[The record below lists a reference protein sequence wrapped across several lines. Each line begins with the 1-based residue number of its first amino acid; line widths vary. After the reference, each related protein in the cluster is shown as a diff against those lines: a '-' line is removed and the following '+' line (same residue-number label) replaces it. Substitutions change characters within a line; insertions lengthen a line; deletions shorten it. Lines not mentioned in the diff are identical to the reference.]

1 MALSPSEMHDAII
14 KNLPEKTGK
23 NINQW
28 LEIVYELKGF
38 SNKEILNKL
47 KVEYK
52 IGHFQAQTILKCFNL
67 KR

>member
-28 LEIVYELKGF
+28 LEIVNELKGF

>member
-23 NINQW
+23 SISQW
-28 LEIVYELKGF
+28 LEIVNELKGF
-38 SNKEILNKL
+38 TNKEILNKL

-52 IGHFQAQTILKCFNL
+52 IGHFQAQTILKCLNL
-67 KR
+67 KN

>member
-23 NINQW
+23 SISQW
-28 LEIVYELKGF
+28 LEIVNELKGF
-38 SNKEILNKL
+38 TNKEILNKL

-52 IGHFQAQTILKCFNL
+52 IGHFQAQAILKCLNL
-67 KR
+67 KN